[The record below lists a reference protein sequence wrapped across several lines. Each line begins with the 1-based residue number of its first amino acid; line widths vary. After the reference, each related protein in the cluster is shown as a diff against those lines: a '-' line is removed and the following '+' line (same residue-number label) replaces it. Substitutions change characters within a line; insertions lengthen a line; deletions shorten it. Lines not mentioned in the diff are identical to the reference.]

1 MRLAHGLLP
10 TSRNTLKRGGAN
22 MLEYLYE
29 MTRSGTVIGLF
40 IEVVPI
46 TCLVG
51 ILYAVFRC
59 IIIKKQ
65 ELSVIWGTEIIRWL
79 FICYLTGL
87 VNLILVPSNLWTY
100 IWFYLRNG
108 YSGCELEPLF
118 SGGFNLIPTFI
129 KVLTGEFSVGR
140 WVRTKLAGN
149 FFMFVPLGF
158 FLPFVSEKIDK
169 KNILKISVIV
179 PIVIEVIQITV
190 GRSFDV
196 DDVILNFAGIVVGYW
211 ISVGIKAGLKIK

>member
-1 MRLAHGLLP
+1 
-10 TSRNTLKRGGAN
+10 

-140 WVRTKLAGN
+140 WVRTMLAGN